1 MDGRDLRLR
10 SLKSNTI
17 WAMLAG
23 GAAAVLF
30 RYLQDLLRRFQRQ
43 EAESLWRR
51 HVDLS
56 VVQADNVA
64 ACKGDMQIMRVM

>member
-1 MDGRDLRLR
+1 
-10 SLKSNTI
+10 
-17 WAMLAG
+17 MLAG

-56 VVQADNVA
+56 VVQADNVRQHA
-64 ACKGDMQIMRVM
+64 SVTCKS